1 MTALLCVAL
10 GGLSALTLK
19 HGHSSLSDTSSPPS
33 TPPSAILVN
42 LFNFLLLCSSH
53 HLTQSQHNPHSVCPS
68 REHSSHL
75 HRCSSRVPRWCP
87 QTTALC
93 HLWYIPT
100 CGDEDPTHGAAG
112 CRAQLQLK
120 HAGPPRGDSS
130 GLAVWNER
138 FDGGFLSQFQ
148 VWLNQV

>member
-1 MTALLCVAL
+1 MVLLCVAL

-75 HRCSSRVPRWCP
+75 HRCSSRVPRWWCP
-87 QTTALC
+87 RPLLSA
-93 HLWYIPT
+93 T
-100 CGDEDPTHGAAG
+100 CGTSPPVETRTQCMELHGAEHG
-112 CRAQLQLK
+112 
-120 HAGPPRGDSS
+120 SS
-130 GLAVWNER
+130 
-138 FDGGFLSQFQ
+138 
-148 VWLNQV
+148 

>member
-1 MTALLCVAL
+1 MEVTALLCVAL

-93 HLWYIPT
+93 HLWRRGPNAWSCTVPSTAPAEACRTPT
-100 CGDEDPTHGAAG
+100 GRLLWSG
-112 CRAQLQLK
+112 CM
-120 HAGPPRGDSS
+120 
-130 GLAVWNER
+130 ER
-138 FDGGFLSQFQ
+138 T
-148 VWLNQV
+148 V